1 MKGPAVA
8 KACQSICMTAFLV
21 LEWQPFLCHLEE
33 SSCCQGVPVH
43 LYYSLPNPESTR
55 KRSLLLY
62 LGYVFWVL
70 INSLLCWFLS
80 WRVQLLSRSVSLLV
94 WQPSSLWVLRS
105 GCCHEVSACLH
116 SAIPPSRVK
125 MQSHSFIFCLTQR
138 AGADLH
144 SKYWF
149 TPSFLQ
155 PLPYLVTP

>member
-1 MKGPAVA
+1 MSVHLYDSLPCAW
-8 KACQSICMTAFLV
+8 MTAFLMPSWRV
-21 LEWQPFLCHLEE
+21 QLLSRSASPFVSAFLIQSPQEKGLC
-33 SSCCQGVPVH
+33 C
-43 LYYSLPNPESTR
+43 
-55 KRSLLLY
+55 LY

-80 WRVQLLSRSVSLLV
+80 WRVRLLSRSVSLLV

-105 GCCHEVSACLH
+105 GCCHEVSACLY
-116 SAIPPSRVK
+116 SAVPPSRVK
-125 MQSHSFIFCLTQR
+125 MQSHSFVFCLTQR